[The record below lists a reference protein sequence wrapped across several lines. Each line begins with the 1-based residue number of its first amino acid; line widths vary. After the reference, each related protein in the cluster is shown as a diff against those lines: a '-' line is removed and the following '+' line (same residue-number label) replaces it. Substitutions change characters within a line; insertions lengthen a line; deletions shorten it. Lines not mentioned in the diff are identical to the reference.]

1 MFVAEGVAM
10 LSDKVKEL
18 IAKSKIVSVDWQ
30 DYPESLVA
38 IFKQADSES
47 RYLTDVDISSIKDIA
62 PNLNDGLNR
71 GRILRDNVNEI
82 VSNARA
88 VVLDANPGI
97 NEPGGGLYPPM
108 RAEACWRDFWHF
120 LRCISYG
127 VSGCRLDYLSDRGL
141 GYMEQLYQELEV
153 PLSAMILGLEQLK
166 VFSLRHFDDSQRE
179 ELESYFD
186 RLTDSMSNFS
196 ALN

>member
-1 MFVAEGVAM
+1 M

-18 IAKSKIVSVDWQ
+18 IAKSRIVSFDWQ
-30 DYPESLVA
+30 EYPETLVA
-38 IFKQADSES
+38 IFQQADNES
-47 RYLTDVDISSIKDIA
+47 RYLTDIDLAAIKGIA
-62 PNLNDGLNR
+62 PNLNGGLVR
-71 GRILRDNVNEI
+71 GRVLRDNVNEI

-97 NEPGGGLYPPM
+97 TEPGGGLYPPA

-127 VSGCRLDYLSDRGL
+127 VSGQRTDYTSDRGM

-166 VFSLRHFDDSQRE
+166 VFSLRHFEAEEQQ
-179 ELESYFD
+179 ELEPYFD
-186 RLTDSMSNFS
+186 RLIDSMSQFS
-196 ALN
+196 ASN